1 MTRRSAARHP
11 HLRRALATTLVAVAA
26 CLVAVWVAPRASGA
40 AADWLRT
47 PTVRM
52 HTLAMPGDGRLLL
65 AGPAAR
71 AAAPVSLDAGM
82 RFSMAGVV
90 CNVPGA
96 GAVTVRVRTS
106 LDGSVWGPWMETPLE
121 VADEA
126 GVARAFTDPLW
137 TGAAR
142 YAQVAAVA
150 GDGGGPAALTGV
162 RVVAIDPAED
172 AGVVARAV
180 GALRRTAAAIA
191 GASLV
196 SSASAATTAPPIV
209 TRAEWGADESLRS
222 GSPSYAPVKMA
233 FVHHTAS
240 GNDYTPADAPALMRG
255 VYAYHTKS
263 LGWSDVGYNFLV
275 DRFGT
280 IYEGRYGGMD
290 RGVIGAQVFGFNTGS
305 TGISV
310 MGTFTEEAPPAQV
323 VTALERLLAWKLST
337 HGLDP
342 KGTAKLICGAT
353 QKFNSGAEV
362 PFPVVAGHRDANYTE
377 CPGARLYALL
387 PAIRTNVARRVGTAV
402 AASLSAATPLIS
414 PNGDGVLDKARLD
427 VKITAAASWRI
438 TLRASGGGALR
449 SWSGQGASASVN
461 WDGSAGGKLVADG
474 VYALELTATSAAGAT
489 AGATRTITVDTT
501 APRLTRAAATPL
513 TFSPNG
519 DAQAETASVSYSP
532 AEACGVRVGILDAS
546 GVVRHWLHGWRARGT
561 GSYVVTW
568 AGRIT
573 AVDGLTSAPDGT
585 YRFRIER
592 RDAAGNIARQGIEVT
607 VDRTLGFPTAVP
619 VTISPNGDGTHD
631 QTTLGFR
638 LTRRAAVTIAVRLDD
653 KLVRSLN
660 LGTLAAGTH
669 TAMWNGK
676 AGSGEYLVS
685 GRPTFT
691 VSATST
697 LGKSSAS
704 KGLIVDLYRPK
715 VYSTPGKTANVGTA
729 TRLGFK
735 VWDPFSAKAD
745 VRFAVADAKGRAVAS
760 GHSGWRPTGQPLTIS
775 WTPRARGVFT
785 VTYRATDLGGNHES
799 SPARTIVTVR

>member
-11 HLRRALATTLVAVAA
+11 HLRRAFATTLVAIAA

-47 PTVRM
+47 PTVRL
-52 HTLAMPGDGRLLL
+52 HTLTMPGDGRLLL
-65 AGPAAR
+65 AEPAAR

-90 CNVPGA
+90 CDVPGA

-106 LDGSVWGPWMETPLE
+106 LDGSAWGPWMETPLE

-191 GASLV
+191 GAGLV
-196 SSASAATTAPPIV
+196 SSASAATSAPPIV

-240 GNDYTPADAPALMRG
+240 GNDYAPADAPALMRG

-310 MGTFTEEAPPAQV
+310 MGTFTEEAPPTQV

-377 CPGARLYALL
+377 CPGARLYTLL

-402 AASLSAATPLIS
+402 TASLNADTPLIS
-414 PNGDGVLDKARLD
+414 PNGDGVLDKVRLD
-427 VKITAAASWRI
+427 VRLSTAVDWRI
-438 TLRASGGGALR
+438 TLCAPGGNALR
-449 SWSGQGASASVN
+449 SWSGQGPTAIVTWN
-461 WDGSAGGKLVADG
+461 GTTGGRHVADG
-474 VYALELTATSAAGAT
+474 VYTLKLTATSA

-501 APRLTRAAATPL
+501 APRLTQAAATPR

-519 DAQAETASVSYSP
+519 DACSETAAASYSP
-532 AEACGVRVGILDAS
+532 AEACSVRVGILDAD
-546 GVVRHWLHGWRARGT
+546 GEVRRWLHGWRDRGT
-561 GSYVVTW
+561 GSYSVEWDGRVA
-568 AGRIT
+568 AGS
-573 AVDGLTSAPDGT
+573 GLTWAPDGT
-585 YRFRIER
+585 YRFVVAR

-660 LGTLAAGTH
+660 LGTLAAGAH

-676 AGSGEYLVS
+676 AGSGEYLVN

-715 VYSTPGKTANVGTA
+715 VFSTPGKTASVGTA
-729 TRLGFK
+729 SRLGFK
-735 VWDPFSAKAD
+735 VSDPYSAEAD
-745 VRFAVADAKGRAVAS
+745 VGFVVTDAKGRTVAS
-760 GHSGWRPTGQPLTIS
+760 GHPGWRPTGQPLTIS
-775 WTPRARGVFT
+775 WTPKARGVFT
-785 VTYRATDLGGNHES
+785 VTYRATDRGGNHES

>member
-11 HLRRALATTLVAVAA
+11 HLRQALATTLVAVAA

-47 PTVRM
+47 PTVRL
-52 HTLAMPGDGRLLL
+52 HTLAMPGDGTLLL
-65 AGPAAR
+65 AAPTAR
-71 AAAPVSLDAGM
+71 GAAPVILDAGM
-82 RFSMAGVV
+82 QFSMAGVV
-90 CNVPGA
+90 CDVPGA
-96 GAVTVRVRTS
+96 GAVTVRVRAS
-106 LDGSVWGPWMETPLE
+106 LDGSAWGPWMETPLE

-150 GDGGGPAALTGV
+150 VDGDGPAALTGV

-180 GALRRTAAAIA
+180 GALRRTAAAVA
-191 GASLV
+191 GAGLASP
-196 SSASAATTAPPIV
+196 ASATTTAPPIV

-222 GSPSYAPVKMA
+222 GSPAYAPVKMA

-240 GNDYTPADAPALMRG
+240 GNDYTLADAPALMRG

-263 LGWSDVGYNFLV
+263 LGWSDIGYNFLV

-310 MGTFTEEAPPAQV
+310 MGTFTEQEPPAQV
-323 VTALERLLAWKLST
+323 VTALERLLAWKLSA

-342 KGTAKLICGAT
+342 ERAAKLICGAA
-353 QKFNSGAEV
+353 QKFKSGAEV
-362 PFPVVAGHRDANYTE
+362 SFPVVAGHRDANFTE

-387 PAIRTNVARRVGTAV
+387 PAIRTTVARRMGTAV
-402 AASLSAATPLIS
+402 VASLNADTPLIS
-414 PNGDGVLDKARLD
+414 PNGDGVLDKVRLG
-427 VKITAAASWRI
+427 VKISAAADWRI
-438 TLRASGGGALR
+438 TLRASGGSALG
-449 SWSGQGASASVN
+449 SWSGQGATAVVT
-461 WDGSAGGKLVADG
+461 WRGTVGGKRVTDG
-474 VYALELTATSAAGAT
+474 LYTLDLTVTSAAGAT

-501 APRLTRAAATPL
+501 APRLTQAGATPL

-519 DAQAETASVSYSP
+519 DARAESAAVSYAP
-532 AEACGVRVGILDAS
+532 AESCAVRVGILDAD
-546 GVVRHWLHGWRARGT
+546 GVVRRWLHGWRARGT
-561 GSYVVTW
+561 GAYTVEWDGRVA
-568 AGRIT
+568 AG
-573 AVDGLTSAPDGT
+573 DGLIAAPDGA
-585 YRFRIER
+585 YRFGVER
-592 RDAAGNIARQGIEVT
+592 RDEAGNVARRGVRLT

-619 VTISPNGDGTHD
+619 VTVSPDGDGRRD

-653 KLVRSLN
+653 KLVRSLDV
-660 LGTLAAGTH
+660 GTLAAGTH
-669 TAMWNGK
+669 TATWDGK
-676 AGSGEYLVS
+676 AGSGEYLAS

-691 VSATST
+691 VVATSA
-697 LGKSSAS
+697 LGESSVS

-715 VYSTPGKTANVGTA
+715 LYATAGKTISVGTA
-729 TRLGFK
+729 TRLTFK
-735 VWDPFSAKAD
+735 VSDPYSAKAD
-745 VRFAVADAKGRAVAS
+745 VRFVVTDAKGRAVAS
-760 GHSGWRPTGQPLTIS
+760 GHLGWRSTGQPLPIS
-775 WTPRARGVFT
+775 WTPKARGVFT